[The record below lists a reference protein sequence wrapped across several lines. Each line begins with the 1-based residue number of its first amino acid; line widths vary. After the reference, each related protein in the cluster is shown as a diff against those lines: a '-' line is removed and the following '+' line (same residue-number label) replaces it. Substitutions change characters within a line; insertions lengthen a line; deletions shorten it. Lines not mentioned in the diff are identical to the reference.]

1 MIDIIKPQ
9 PQWRPPVAISAKS
22 GPLQGAVFLGQR
34 WRDLTFLHWRV
45 AESMVAPLLPVGT
58 RPDVYD
64 GTSWVGLIPFRLTEA
79 RFGHGPPLP
88 YVGSFAELNVRLYS
102 VDADGRRGVV
112 FRSLEASRLA
122 FVLGARW
129 ALGLNYTWARMQ
141 VEERDGV
148 VSYRSRRRWPA
159 PKGAASRV
167 VVRIGNP
174 DVSDVPLATFLTA
187 RWGLHT
193 HHRGRLLYLPNTHR
207 AVAVAERR
215 PDRARRR
222 PRGGCWATRCDL
234 AAARLGAVLPRCP
247 DRLRPSRNNRHERRA
262 RNEPFR
268 SRRRPSVKGAP
279 SRGEGSTRLVRS
291 STCHS
296 ALRI

>member
-1 MIDIIKPQ
+1 LSVIGQCPVADTCHSDRIIKPQ
-9 PQWRPPVAISAKS
+9 PQWQPPVAISPNS

-45 AESMVAPLLPVGT
+45 AEATVAPLLPVGT

-64 GTSWVGLIPFRLTEA
+64 GTSWVGLIPFRLSEA

-102 VDADGRRGVV
+102 VDAAGRRGVV

-167 VVRIGNP
+167 VVRIGSP
-174 DVSDVPLATFLTA
+174 AVSDMPLATFLTA

-193 HHRGRLLYLPNTHR
+193 HHRGRLLYLPNTHEPWPLLN
-207 AVAVAERR
+207 ADLIELEDDLVEVAGLPGVTSR
-215 PDRARRR
+215 PPDS
-222 PRGGCWATRCDL
+222 
-234 AAARLGAVLPRCP
+234 VL
-247 DRLRPSRNNRHERRA
+247 
-262 RNEPFR
+262 F
-268 SRRRPSVKGAP
+268 
-279 SRGEGSTRLVRS
+279 SRGVRTDFGRPERS
-291 STCHS
+291 PRTVCPE
-296 ALRI
+296 

>member
-1 MIDIIKPQ
+1 MIPPKGSQYLVTNAPDGTGDVGNRSALSVIGSVHLRTTCHSDRIINGQ
-9 PQWRPPVAISAKS
+9 PQWRPPAAISAEG
-22 GPLQGAVFLGQR
+22 GPLKGPVFLGQR

-45 AESMVAPLLPVGT
+45 DADVVAPLLPDGT

-79 RFGHGPPLP
+79 RFGRSPPLP

-102 VDADGRRGVV
+102 VDAAGRRGVV

-129 ALGLNYTWARMQ
+129 TLGLNYTWARMRI
-141 VEERDGV
+141 EERDGV

-167 VVRIGNP
+167 VVRIGSAAVP
-174 DVSDVPLATFLTA
+174 DVPLATFLTA

-193 HHRGRLLYLPNTHR
+193 HHLGRLLLPAQHPR
-207 AVAVAERR
+207 AMAVDER
-215 PDRARRR
+215 
-222 PRGGCWATRCDL
+222 
-234 AAARLGAVLPRCP
+234 
-247 DRLRPSRNNRHERRA
+247 
-262 RNEPFR
+262 
-268 SRRRPSVKGAP
+268 
-279 SRGEGSTRLVRS
+279 
-291 STCHS
+291 
-296 ALRI
+296 